1 MKKMKPKHLLVVAI
15 LLAAFLTSWCIYK
28 ANKSNSIPTSER
40 QRSGSSSPSR
50 PAAAAPT
57 DSMKQFFGAFKTS
70 INLYGKVVD
79 QHGDPVVGA
88 TVNLTPVDGAFADQS
103 KSRTIVVTDS
113 SGLFSVTDKVG
124 SAIGVRASKDG
135 YMTYPGMPGQPLSG
149 TTVDYAFQAEG
160 GKRYSNPSTPLILTL
175 LKVGPVDPV
184 FYVKA
189 KRWRLALD
197 NMPRKIALDSEEGK
211 GSHII
216 EFRLK
221 SGSTTL
227 PNTNERYGMTYD
239 WNFEAK
245 IPGGGFVQVDS
256 DYKFEAPETGY
267 QESIEFGSSAS
278 IPKEEWK
285 RSIQRRY
292 FVKFPDGSYG
302 RIFLYVDAGTSAEYG
317 PLNMTSWLNL
327 KPGSRNLSSNEWDPS
342 RVSE

>member
-1 MKKMKPKHLLVVAI
+1 MKPKHLFVVAI
-15 LLAAFLTSWCIYK
+15 LLAAFLMSWCIHN
-28 ANKSNSIPTSER
+28 ANKSRSIPASER
-40 QRSGSSSPSR
+40 QRSSPFCPSR
-50 PAAAAPT
+50 PAPAAPT
-57 DSMKQFFGAFKTS
+57 NSWMQFLRAFKTS

-88 TVNLTPVDGAFADQS
+88 TVNLSPVDGAFADQS
-103 KSRTIVVTDS
+103 HSKTIAVTDNN
-113 SGLFSVTDKVG
+113 GLFSVTDKVG

-135 YMTYPGMPGQPLSG
+135 YMSYPGLPGQPLSG

-175 LKVGPVDPV
+175 LKIGSVDPV

-197 NMPRKIALDSEEGK
+197 NTPRRIALDSEDGK
-211 GSHII
+211 GNHSI

-221 SGSTTL
+221 SDWTTL
-227 PNTNERYGMTYD
+227 PNTNERYGMIYD
-239 WNFEAK
+239 WSFEAK

-267 QESIEFGSSAS
+267 QESIQLGSLAS
-278 IPKEEWK
+278 LPKEEWK
-285 RSIQRRY
+285 RSMQRRY

-302 RIFLYVDAGTSAEYG
+302 RIFLNLNAGTDAESG

-327 KPGSRNLSSNEWDPS
+327 KLGSRNLSSNDWDPS
-342 RVSE
+342 RVSQ

>member
-1 MKKMKPKHLLVVAI
+1 MKPKHLLVVAI
-15 LLAAFLTSWCIYK
+15 LLAAFLTSWFIYK

-57 DSMKQFFGAFKTS
+57 DSLKQFFGAFKTS
-70 INLYGKVVD
+70 INLYGKVID

-88 TVNLTPVDGAFADQS
+88 TVNLTPVDRAFADQS

-124 SAIGVRASKDG
+124 SAIGVRAYKEG
-135 YMTYPGMPGQPLSG
+135 YMTYPGLPGQPLSG

-184 FYVKA
+184 FYVKNVT
-189 KRWRLALD
+189 WGLALD
-197 NMPRKIALDSEEGK
+197 GTPRKIALDSEKGK

-216 EFRLK
+216 EFRLR
-221 SGSTTL
+221 SDWTTL
-227 PNTNERYGMTYD
+227 PNTNERYGMIYD

-267 QESIEFGSSAS
+267 QESIQFGSLAS
-278 IPKEEWK
+278 LPKDKWT
-285 RSIQRRY
+285 RSIKRRF
-292 FVKFPDGSYG
+292 FVKFADGSFG
-302 RIFLYVDAGTSAEYG
+302 RIFLDVDAGSDG